1 MKNKIL
7 GISIITFLII
17 MLVIL
22 TGCGNSTNNDSTDNS
37 NNGDVE
43 VTEVGNLSLELQQIN
58 NFSEGLA
65 SAKKDGKWGYI
76 DKKGNVVID
85 FIYEK
90 ANDFS
95 EGLASVGKDGKA
107 GYINAKGEVVVDFV
121 YRSTYTFTNGYGVI
135 RDGSYYGVIDKVG
148 NVIIEPNK
156 YMANIVPLSNDLF
169 YVDGGYTG
177 ETNLGYDIIDKES
190 KVIID
195 GIAGA
200 RNFSEGLIAVKQLYI
215 NGKSDMQ
222 NGKWGFI
229 DKDGNMV
236 IDYQYDDANDFS
248 DGLVRVVKDNKY
260 GFIDKNNNII
270 IEINREY
277 ETYFTGMD
285 FSEGLA
291 LTDEDGKD
299 IYIDTT
305 GKKVFELEDG
315 VCSYGFNE
323 GLAKVEKNDMIGYI
337 NKNGKL
343 VVNYKYNS
351 GSDFSDGLAK
361 VYKDD
366 DCTNFEFINSEGK
379 TILAGK
385 IVK

>member
-1 MKNKIL
+1 MKKKIL
-7 GISIITFLII
+7 GTIIIASLII
-17 MLVIL
+17 VLFVL
-22 TGCGNSTNNDSTDNS
+22 TGCGNTTNNDSSDNS
-37 NNGDVE
+37 NNEEVK
-43 VTEVGNLSLELQQIN
+43 VTEVGNLSLELQQIDD
-58 NFSEGLA
+58 FSEGLA

-76 DKKGNVVID
+76 DKKGNVIID
-85 FIYEK
+85 FIYEN
-90 ANDFS
+90 AGDFS
-95 EGLASVGKDGKA
+95 EGLAPVKKDGKA
-107 GYINAKGEVVVDFV
+107 GYINTKGEVVVDFK
-121 YRSTYTFTNGYGVI
+121 YRSTYSFSNGYGVI
-135 RDGSYYGVIDKVG
+135 RDGTYYGVIDKQG
-148 NVIIEPNK
+148 NTIIEPNK

-177 ETNLGYDIIDKES
+177 DTNLGYDIIDKES

-200 RNFSEGLIAVKQLYI
+200 RNLSEGLIAVKQLYI

-229 DKDGNMV
+229 DEDGNMV
-236 IDYQYDDANDFS
+236 IDYQYDDANNFS

-260 GFIDKNNNII
+260 GFIDKSNNVI

-291 LTDEDGKD
+291 LADENGKD
-299 IYIDTT
+299 IYIDTK
-305 GKKVFELEDG
+305 GEKVFELEDG
-315 VCSYGFNE
+315 VSSYGFNE
-323 GLAKVEKNDMIGYI
+323 GLAKVEKNDMVGYI
-337 NKNGKL
+337 NKDGKL
-343 VVNYKYNS
+343 VVDYKYNS
-351 GSDFSDGLAK
+351 GFDFSDGLAK
-361 VYKDD
+361 VYTDD
-366 DCTNFEFINSEGK
+366 ESFEFINSKGK

>member
-1 MKNKIL
+1 MKKKIL
-7 GISIITFLII
+7 GISIIVSLIT
-17 MLVIL
+17 MLFIL
-22 TGCGNSTNNDSTDNS
+22 TGCGNSTNKGSSDNE
-37 NNGDVE
+37 DAE
-43 VTEVGNLSLELQQIN
+43 VTKVGNLSLELQQIN
-58 NFSEGLA
+58 DFSEGLA

-95 EGLASVGKDGKA
+95 EGLASVEKDGKA

-121 YRSTYTFTNGYGVI
+121 YRSTYTFSNGYGVI
-135 RDGSYYGVIDKVG
+135 RDGTYYGVIDKQG
-148 NVIIEPNK
+148 NTIIEPNK

-177 ETNLGYDIIDKES
+177 DTNLGYDIIDKES

-200 RNFSEGLIAVKQLYI
+200 RNLSEGLIAVKQLYI

-236 IDYQYDDANDFS
+236 IDYQYDDANNFS

-260 GFIDKNNNII
+260 GFIDKNNNVI

-285 FSEGLA
+285 FCEGLA
-291 LTDEDGKD
+291 LTDENGKD
-299 IYIDTT
+299 IYIDTK
-305 GKKVFELEDG
+305 GEKVFELEDG
-315 VCSYGFNE
+315 VSSYGFNE
-323 GLAKVEKNDMIGYI
+323 GLAKVEKNDMVGYI
-337 NKNGKL
+337 NKDGKL
-343 VVNYKYNS
+343 VVDYKYNS
-351 GSDFSDGLAK
+351 GFDFSDGLAK
-361 VYKDD
+361 VYTDD
-366 DCTNFEFINSEGK
+366 ESFEFINSKGK